1 MRIIIIERKCN
12 YVIIRWLRFAFGL
25 LYDGILNERQ
35 IYRFICW
42 REIYMTAKWEKQEG
56 NVGVLT
62 VEVDADKFDSALDQA
77 FKKVVKQV
85 QVPGFRKGKMPRGL
99 FEKRFGVESLYQDA
113 VDIILPGEYT
123 NAIEETGIEP
133 VDQPEVDI
141 EQIEKGKN
149 LIFTAKVTVKP
160 EVELGD
166 YKGLEVEEESTEIT
180 DEDVEND
187 LKQQQEQQAE
197 LVVKEEGTVE
207 DGDTAVIDFE
217 GFVDGEAFEGG
228 KGENHSLEI
237 GSGSFIPGFEE
248 QLVGKKAGEDVEV
261 QVTFPEEYHAEDLAG
276 KEATFKVKIHE
287 IKAKELPE
295 LDDEFAKDVDDEV
308 ESLDELKE
316 KTKKRLQEQKENEV
330 ENNKREALI
339 QQASDNAEVEI
350 PEAMVNSE
358 LDRMLQEFEQR
369 LQMQGMTL
377 DMYFQFSG
385 QDEDALKEQMK
396 EDAEKRVKTNLT
408 LEAIANAE
416 NVEVTEEDIE
426 KELESMASMYNMELD
441 QIKQALGGNTQGLK
455 DDLKFKKAIDVL
467 VENSKTK

>member
-1 MRIIIIERKCN
+1 
-12 YVIIRWLRFAFGL
+12 
-25 LYDGILNERQ
+25 
-35 IYRFICW
+35 
-42 REIYMTAKWEKQEG
+42 MTAKWEKQEG

-85 QVPGFRKGKMPRGL
+85 QVPGFRKGKMPRGM

-123 NAIEETGIEP
+123 SAVEETGIEP

-160 EVELGD
+160 EVKLGD
-166 YKGLEVEEESTEIT
+166 YKGLEVEEVSTELT
-180 DEDVEND
+180 DEDVEEEI
-187 LKQQQEQQAE
+187 KKQQEQQAE
-197 LVVKEEGTVE
+197 LVVKEDGEIE
-207 DGDTAVIDFE
+207 NGDTAVIDFE

-228 KGENHSLEI
+228 QADNHSLEI

-248 QLVGKKAGEDVEV
+248 QLVGKKAGEELDVEI
-261 QVTFPEEYHAEDLAG
+261 TFPEEYHAENLAG

-295 LDDEFAKDVDDEV
+295 LDDEFAKDVDEEV
-308 ESLDELKE
+308 ETLDELKE
-316 KTKKRLQEQKENEV
+316 KTKKRLQEQKENEADA
-330 ENNKREALI
+330 NKREELVK
-339 QQASDNAEVEI
+339 QASDNAEVEV
-350 PEAMVNSE
+350 PEAMVQSE

-377 DMYFQFSG
+377 DMYSQFSG

-396 EDAEKRVKTNLT
+396 EDAGKRVKTNLT
-408 LEAIANAE
+408 LEAIAAAE
-416 NVEVTEEDIE
+416 NVEVTDEDVE
-426 KELESMASMYNMELD
+426 KELESMASMYNMEID
-441 QIKQALGGNTQGLK
+441 QIKQALGGNTAALQ

-467 VENSKTK
+467 VDNSKAK